1 MLLIE
6 GVKPLRGP
14 WVGFRGSWSR
24 LLVCVKL
31 WIRRNLSGKREC
43 VSPRGLWPRRG
54 KCHSSGLHG
63 ISQSR
68 RPGANSPEG
77 RAPWLLAPAGAAV
90 DQAEGDGAS
99 WKMTGAFRLP
109 KEHPSACSQGGPDS
123 ENGAPGLPRIRAG
136 RPLESLDLWKN
147 RGTERPGD
155 KSKVSQPGKAEA
167 VPACDIKFSV
177 PSPAREA

>member
-1 MLLIE
+1 MCKIVDTKESFWKE
-6 GVKPLRGP
+6 GLCLSKGPVAQKRQMPQLWVAWDFTEQEAGGELTRGQSPL
-14 WVGFRGSWSR
+14 
-24 LLVCVKL
+24 
-31 WIRRNLSGKREC
+31 
-43 VSPRGLWPRRG
+43 
-54 KCHSSGLHG
+54 
-63 ISQSR
+63 
-68 RPGANSPEG
+68 
-77 RAPWLLAPAGAAV
+77 APSPAGAAV
-90 DQAEGDGAS
+90 DQAEGDGAQLPAPISS